1 MPERWSRL
9 NGIMKTIHDLRSNF
23 NEEKHWKFSNW
34 NKKIEL
40 KNSVTYLENRRERLA
55 SRLLSRRI
63 LGLKDKV
70 EEQDHMI
77 KEYKNF
83 WKSRKGAW
91 ENCGTTKRPN
101 LQIICTE
108 KVKNSGTMA

>member
-1 MPERWSRL
+1 MPERCSRL

-23 NEEKHWKFSNW
+23 NEEKHWKISNW

-40 KNSVTYLENRRERLA
+40 KNSVTYLENWRERLA

-70 EEQDHMI
+70 KKQDHMI
-77 KEYKNF
+77 KK
-83 WKSRKGAW
+83 
-91 ENCGTTKRPN
+91 
-101 LQIICTE
+101 I
-108 KVKNSGTMA
+108 